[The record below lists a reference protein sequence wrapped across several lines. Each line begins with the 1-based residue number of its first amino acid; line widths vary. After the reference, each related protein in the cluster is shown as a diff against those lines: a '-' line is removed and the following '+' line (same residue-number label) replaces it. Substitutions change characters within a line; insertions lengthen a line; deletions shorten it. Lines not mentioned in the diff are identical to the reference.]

1 MSDHNKN
8 FNSNQL
14 NGYYENGRI
23 GTNVRES
30 QALWHFPH
38 PGMYPQ
44 MLNPQLPPYQY
55 SSAQATSSKTPSRIN
70 AGEALR
76 TIDQNIP
83 QVKSSQNMFHPYSK
97 PNAIAP
103 TKAIH
108 KASAEINSNNI
119 VASDKPT
126 MADGSSSI
134 SYSGQVDDKKSRWL
148 KLISEK
154 IESPMMKCLCELLSQ
169 PASYGNIIAW
179 TGNKCEFKVANTEI
193 LAEILATRFPSEKK
207 RSYLQVARALKCFEA
222 TLLHGHVVMRKVKS
236 KRNHFEL
243 FPDLDS
249 DEEYVSLFFW

>member
-1 MSDHNKN
+1 MSDHNNKN
-8 FNSNQL
+8 FANQL
-14 NGYYENGRI
+14 NGYYENVRI

-30 QALWHFPH
+30 QACWPFVH
-38 PGMYPQ
+38 PAMNPQ
-44 MLNPQLPPYQY
+44 MLNPQLYPYQY
-55 SSAQATSSKTPSRIN
+55 SSPQPTSSKTPSRVN

-83 QVKSSQNMFHPYSK
+83 QRKSSQNLFHPYSK
-97 PNAIAP
+97 PNAIEP

-108 KASAEINSNNI
+108 KASA
-119 VASDKPT
+119 ASDRPT
-126 MADGSSSI
+126 MADGSSSMTG
-134 SYSGQVDDKKSRWL
+134 SGQMDDRKSRWL
-148 KLISEK
+148 KFISEK
-154 IESPMMKCLCELLSQ
+154 IESPMMQCLCELLSQ

-179 TGNKCEFKVANTEI
+179 TGNKREFKVANTEI

-207 RSYLQVARALKCFEA
+207 KSYLQVARALKCFET

-249 DEEYVSLFFW
+249 DEELP